1 MKCSRD
7 ALSLL
12 LTVVGAMGI
21 VLATADSRQGMA
33 AVVCPESSP
42 FMKTLEMMKQFDGI
56 LDWSAYVSKQKAADL
71 LAAFTDRSKKS
82 EPYAESEQW
91 FEDDA
96 ADDVGDDVEN
106 AQDDQRRQD
115 DADVDRVVFQPHT
128 SQFFLP

>member
-12 LTVVGAMGI
+12 LAVVGAMGI

-56 LDWSAYVSKQKAADL
+56 LDWSSYVSKQKAADL
-71 LAAFTDRSKKS
+71 LAAFTGSSKKS
-82 EPYAESEQW
+82 EPYAESQPW
-91 FEDDA
+91 FDD
-96 ADDVGDDVEN
+96 D
-106 AQDDQRRQD
+106 D
-115 DADVDRVVFQPHT
+115 DADVDADNAQDGNVQDEDEDCDRGRRPR
-128 SQFFLP
+128 L